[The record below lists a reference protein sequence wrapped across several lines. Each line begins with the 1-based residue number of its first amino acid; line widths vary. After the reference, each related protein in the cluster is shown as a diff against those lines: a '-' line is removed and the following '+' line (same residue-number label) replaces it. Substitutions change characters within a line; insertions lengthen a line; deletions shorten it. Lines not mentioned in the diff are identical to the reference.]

1 MVSFDFIINLTDFV
15 HFNKTSYR
23 NCLFFFFSA
32 FREPQTMFEY
42 GLTAQSKLTVIVLL
56 FFINARDPTS
66 LIKP

>member
-42 GLTAQSKLTVIVLL
+42 GLTAQSKLTVIFLL

-66 LIKP
+66 LIKS